1 MHKEKINL
9 LGFSH
14 KSLVDFFQS
23 IGQPS
28 FRAPQLMKWV
38 HQRGVIDFMQM
49 TDFSLSLRN
58 QLHEIAQVKPPL
70 VEDCLLSPEGTKKYL
85 IKLDSGSMI
94 EMVKIPEKKRL
105 TLCISSQAGCA
116 LQCSF
121 CATGAQGF
129 ERNLS
134 DAEIIGQLWL
144 ANFHDKSSPPISNV
158 VFMGMGE
165 PLLNIEPVMT
175 SISLMQHQNAYGLSK
190 RRITLSTSGIVPE
203 INKLADKTDVSLA
216 ISLHAAN
223 NILRDEIVPINKKY
237 PLEDLLEA
245 CKNYLKTQSKRKTIT
260 IEYILIDGVNDSLN
274 HAKDLAKILNGLS
287 CKINLIPFNPFDGCD
302 YLRSQENNI
311 YKFKDFLIKKGLIT
325 TLRITRGDAID
336 GACGQL
342 VGKLT
347 KSVKGKNKKNSIKCR
362 RTFDSNCRH
371 DRMST

>member
-1 MHKEKINL
+1 MHKERINL
-9 LGFSH
+9 LGFSYE
-14 KSLVDFFQS
+14 SLVVFFQS
-23 IGQPS
+23 IEQPS
-28 FRAPQLMKWV
+28 FRALQLMKWV
-38 HQRGVIDFMQM
+38 HQRGVLNFMQM
-49 TDFSLSLRN
+49 TDFSLELRS
-58 QLHEIAQVKPPL
+58 QLSEIAVVKPPM
-70 VEDCLLSPEGTKKYL
+70 VEDCFLSPEGTKKYL

-116 LQCSF
+116 LQCTF

-144 ANFHDKSSPPISNV
+144 ANFYDESSPPISNV

-165 PLLNIEPVMT
+165 PLLNIKPVMA

-203 INKLADKTDVSLA
+203 INKLADKTDISLA

-237 PLEDLLEA
+237 PLEELLDA
-245 CKNYLKTQSKRKTIT
+245 CKNYLRAQSKRKTIT
-260 IEYILIDGVNDSLN
+260 IEYILIDGVNDSLD
-274 HAKDLAKILNGLS
+274 HAKDLVKILDGLS
-287 CKINLIPFNPFDGCD
+287 CKINLIPFNPFEGCN
-302 YLRSQENNI
+302 YIRSQESAI
-311 YKFKDFLIKKGLIT
+311 YKFKDFLIKKGFIT

-347 KSVKGKNKKNSIKCR
+347 KSVKGKNKNNSINLIN
-362 RTFDSNCRH
+362 TS
-371 DRMST
+371 

>member
-1 MHKEKINL
+1 VHKERINL
-9 LGFSH
+9 LGFSYE
-14 KSLVDFFQS
+14 SLVVFFQS
-23 IGQPS
+23 IEQPS
-28 FRAPQLMKWV
+28 FRALQLMKWV
-38 HQRGVIDFMQM
+38 HQRGVLNFMQM
-49 TDFSLSLRN
+49 TDFSLELRN
-58 QLHEIAQVKPPL
+58 QLSEIAVVKPPM
-70 VEDCLLSPEGTKKYL
+70 VEDCFLSPEGTKKYL

-116 LQCSF
+116 LQCTF

-144 ANFHDKSSPPISNV
+144 ANFYDESSPPISNV

-165 PLLNIEPVMT
+165 PLLNIKPVMA

-203 INKLADKTDVSLA
+203 INKLADKTDISLA

-237 PLEDLLEA
+237 PLEELLDA
-245 CKNYLKTQSKRKTIT
+245 CKNYLRAQSKRKTIT
-260 IEYILIDGVNDSLN
+260 IEYILIDGVNDSLD
-274 HAKDLAKILNGLS
+274 HAKDLVKILGGLS
-287 CKINLIPFNPFDGCD
+287 CKINLIPFNPFEGCN
-302 YLRSQENNI
+302 YARSQESAI
-311 YKFKDFLIKKGLIT
+311 YGFKDFLIKKGFIT

-347 KSVKGKNKKNSIKCR
+347 KSVKGKNKNNSINLIN
-362 RTFDSNCRH
+362 TS
-371 DRMST
+371 

>member
-1 MHKEKINL
+1 MLENKINL
-9 LGFSH
+9 LGFTYD
-14 KSLVDFFQS
+14 SLVDFFHS
-23 IGQPS
+23 LGEPS
-28 FRAPQLMKWV
+28 FRASQLMKWV
-38 HQRGVIDFMQM
+38 HQRGVIDFDKM
-49 TDFSLSLRN
+49 TDFSVNLRSKLSEVA
-58 QLHEIAQVKPPL
+58 EIRPPII
-70 VEDCLLSPEGTKKYL
+70 EECLTSPEGTKKYL

-116 LQCSF
+116 LQCTF
-121 CATGAQGF
+121 CATGNQGF

-144 ANFHDKSSPPISNV
+144 ANFDEESDQSISNV

-165 PLLNIEPVMT
+165 PLQNVKPVLA

-203 INKLADKTDVSLA
+203 IDKLASRTDVSLA

-223 NILRDEIVPINKKY
+223 NALRDELVPINKKY
-237 PLEDLLEA
+237 PLDQLLNS
-245 CKNYLKTQSKRKTIT
+245 CKKYLKNKSKRHTIT
-260 IEYILIDGVNDSLN
+260 IEYILIDGVNDSIENARELV
-274 HAKDLAKILNGLS
+274 KVLKGLS
-287 CKINLIPFNPFDGCD
+287 CKVNLIPFNPFDGSK
-302 YLRSQENNI
+302 YSRSIESTTHAFQN
-311 YKFKDFLIKKGLIT
+311 FLIQQGMIT

-347 KSVKGKNKKNSIKCR
+347 NSIKGKNK
-362 RTFDSNCRH
+362 SNIINIVNR
-371 DRMST
+371 S